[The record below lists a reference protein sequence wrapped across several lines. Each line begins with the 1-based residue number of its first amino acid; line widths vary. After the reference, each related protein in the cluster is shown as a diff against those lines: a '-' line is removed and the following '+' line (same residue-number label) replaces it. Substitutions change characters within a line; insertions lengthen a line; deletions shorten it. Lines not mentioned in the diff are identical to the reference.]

1 MPLKR
6 LVACT
11 LFLLLICRLHANAQE
26 AKGTT
31 YRKISND
38 RLPGVLVTN
47 LKTRSTITTDEL
59 GNYSISAN
67 KGDTLLFTKSDYTV
81 QKQEYEGFGMVV
93 YMQPEFKLAEV
104 RITGQTK
111 RQELKEIMGVYRSK
125 GTFYD
130 GKPPALSFLSSPL
143 TGFYELFG
151 KNPGRARRF
160 ATFAKRELE
169 ATEVDRRYNAT
180 LVMRVTGLKDSVEV
194 QKFMGFWRP
203 SYEDLKI
210 WADYDLMKHISTNYQ
225 YYKRSGDNYKPLPK
239 VNAPV
244 SLGGPG
250 EIKIK
255 KP

>member
-104 RITGQTK
+104 RK
-111 RQELKEIMGVYRSK
+111 MRMLFRQPICSAFFL
-125 GTFYD
+125 
-130 GKPPALSFLSSPL
+130 LNSFILNPL
-143 TGFYELFG
+143 FRHQYW
-151 KNPGRARRF
+151 
-160 ATFAKRELE
+160 
-169 ATEVDRRYNAT
+169 
-180 LVMRVTGLKDSVEV
+180 LV
-194 QKFMGFWRP
+194 W
-203 SYEDLKI
+203 
-210 WADYDLMKHISTNYQ
+210 
-225 YYKRSGDNYKPLPK
+225 
-239 VNAPV
+239 
-244 SLGGPG
+244 
-250 EIKIK
+250 
-255 KP
+255 